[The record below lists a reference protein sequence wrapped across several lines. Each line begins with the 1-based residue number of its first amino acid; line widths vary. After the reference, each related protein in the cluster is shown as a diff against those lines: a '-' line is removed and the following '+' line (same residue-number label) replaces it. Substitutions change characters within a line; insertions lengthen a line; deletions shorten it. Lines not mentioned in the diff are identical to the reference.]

1 LLYLDYGRLIA
12 MRKSYLMLLIT
23 VLLFSCAPV
32 LQKDLMLRGI
42 YNPNLSEVKKS
53 PILNEGKLYIL
64 GGIIVKT
71 TVTKEGSLIEA
82 IFVPVNSYG
91 YLKDY
96 TTSSERFLALY
107 RGKGILDPL
116 IYKENREIT
125 LAGKF
130 IEVRKGTIGEMEYDY
145 PLFEVE
151 DIYLWEE
158 YKDTDRYSYPPY
170 YPSPFYRYRYYPYY
184 PYYDPYPYYPWWY

>member
-1 LLYLDYGRLIA
+1 
-12 MRKSYLMLLIT
+12 MKKSFLMLFIA
-23 VLLFSCAPV
+23 VFLFSCAPV
-32 LQKDLMLRGI
+32 LQKDLMQRGI
-42 YNPNLSEVKKS
+42 YNPNLSEVKES

-116 IYKENREIT
+116 IYKKNREIT

-130 IEVRKGTIGEMEYDY
+130 IEVRKGKIGDMEYDF
-145 PLFEVE
+145 PLFEIE
-151 DIYLWEE
+151 GIYLWEE
-158 YKDTDRYSYPPY
+158 YQDTDRYLYPPY
-170 YPSPFYRYRYYPYY
+170 YYPPPFYRYRYYPFY

>member
-1 LLYLDYGRLIA
+1 MKR
-12 MRKSYLMLLIT
+12 SYLMLFIT
-23 VLLFSCAPV
+23 VFFFSCVPV
-32 LQKDLMLRGI
+32 LQKDLMQRGI
-42 YNPNLSEVKKS
+42 FNPSLSEVKQS
-53 PILNEGKLYIL
+53 PILNSGKLYIL

-107 RGKGILDPL
+107 RGQGLLDPL

-145 PLFEVE
+145 PLFEIE
-151 DIYLWEE
+151 GIYLWEE
-158 YKDTDRYSYPPY
+158 NREADQYLYPPY
-170 YPSPFYRYRYYPYY
+170 YPPPFYRYRHYPFY
-184 PYYDPYPYYPWWY
+184 PYYDPYPYYPWWW